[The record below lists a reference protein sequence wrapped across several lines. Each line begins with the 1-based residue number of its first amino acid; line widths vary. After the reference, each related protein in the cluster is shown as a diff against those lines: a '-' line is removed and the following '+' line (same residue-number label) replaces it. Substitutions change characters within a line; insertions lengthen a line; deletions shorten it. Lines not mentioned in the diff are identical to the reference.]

1 MKKILILLFCF
12 LLILTSCKNN
22 ELAHNNS
29 TPTESTHENEAVNIT
44 PFVIVSEENA
54 KEEVETVDWE
64 KIIHIIPGDVYTQID
79 GFHTAPI
86 SAMLYK
92 NGNCVN
98 LNVNDPRLIR
108 LLNFYNNE
116 VCCGIYSYSQGV
128 ANQFYEDKKNCDFKL
143 EIIFSPNTSEDS
155 SMETSFDK
163 IIVID
168 GDFFGIRTYI
178 PFEKYSYSAFT
189 RTPLYD
195 VGNLD
200 WLSIFGF

>member
-22 ELAHNNS
+22 ELAHNQS
-29 TPTESTHENEAVNIT
+29 TPTESIHENGAVNLT

-64 KIIHIIPGDVYTQID
+64 TIMHLIPEDVYTQID

-98 LNVNDPRLIR
+98 LNVHDPRLIR

-116 VCCGIYSYSQGV
+116 VCCGIYSYSQGT
-128 ANQFYEDKKNCDFKL
+128 ANELYEFEKESNFRL
-143 EIIFSPNTSEDS
+143 ELTFEKATSL
-155 SMETSFDK
+155 ETRFDK
-163 IIVID
+163 IVVID
-168 GDFFGIRTYI
+168 DKFYCIQSNV
-178 PFEKYSYSAFT
+178 PFENYSYSSFV

-195 VGNLD
+195 VGNLN
-200 WLSIFGF
+200 WLSVFGF